1 MGQKGFIKTLLICL
15 AVILVGIA
23 TYFLFIHA
31 LRAVPEEIEINGTEY
46 TLETYLQRDF
56 GPICPPDGQ
65 PLVALVK
72 VKAPGETAISSK
84 IDATRLWLVKGV
96 EIWETELT
104 DLTRPEYS
112 TIGDTLEKIGRD
124 GPKWEPEITVDVVVK
139 IIDLESG
146 ESYLL
151 KASNQYIHMTA

>member
-31 LRAVPEEIEINGTEY
+31 LRAAPEEIEINGTEY

-56 GPICPPDGQ
+56 MPICPPDGK
-65 PLVALVK
+65 PLRASIK

-84 IDATRLWLVKGV
+84 IDATRLWIVKGV
-96 EIWETELT
+96 EIWETELAS
-104 DLTRPEYS
+104 REGS
-112 TIGDTLEKIGRD
+112 TTGDTLEKVATGD
-124 GPKWEPEITVDVVVK
+124 GPKWETEITVDVVVK

-151 KASNQYIHMTA
+151 KASNQYIHMT